1 LDAALGSD
9 DWHGRWRRPGDHD
22 PGLASLRGRMS
33 PRDIALATL
42 PPALWAITYVIAK
55 PATAHFPPMFL
66 VGMVYAL
73 TAAILARPWHWR
85 TPFLTLL
92 TCATLGGAI
101 QSAFIYTGIARVPAS
116 MTVLVVQTEVPLAVL
131 AGWAIGQERLNF
143 RRLFGIA
150 VALAGVAVVV
160 GIPTS
165 WTTGWGIF
173 FIILGTVSWGT
184 AQGLIRSRS
193 QEAGGQLM
201 GAIALFSFPQ
211 LFVFSFFLEEG
222 QIKTVTSAGWFEW
235 GMVVALAIIGYV
247 VPYTIWYGMLRR
259 YRVDQVAPF
268 VLLMPIIGVLA
279 GAVFLGER
287 LTPPAL
293 IGGAIIVTGLALVV
307 GLPDRRRPAGP

>member
-1 LDAALGSD
+1 
-9 DWHGRWRRPGDHD
+9 
-22 PGLASLRGRMS
+22 MS

-73 TAAILARPWHWR
+73 TALILARPWLWR
-85 TPFLTLL
+85 TPFLTLVV
-92 TCATLGGAI
+92 CATLGGAI
-101 QSAFIYTGIARVPAS
+101 QSALIYSGIARVPAS
-116 MTVLVVQTEVPLAVL
+116 TTILVVQTEVPFAVL
-131 AGWAIGQERLNF
+131 AGWVIGQERLNL
-143 RRLFGIA
+143 RRLTGIA

-160 GIPTS
+160 GIPVNCDA
-165 WTTGWGIF
+165 GWGLC

-193 QEAGGQLM
+193 REAGGQLM

-211 LFVFSFFLEEG
+211 LFVFSFFLEAG
-222 QIKTVTSAGWFEW
+222 QIQAVASAGWFVW
-235 GMVVALAIIGYV
+235 GMVAVLAIVGYV

-268 VLLMPIIGVLA
+268 VLLMPIVGVLA
-279 GAVFLGER
+279 SAAFLSER
-287 LTPPAL
+287 LSLTAM
-293 IGGAIIVTGLALVV
+293 IGGAIIVAGLALVV
-307 GLPDRRRPAGP
+307 GLPARRKPTARTSEPEQTP